1 MVLTVSFALSPVTGL
16 VCHRRPRTNV
26 VPKPGRADITSA
38 NLTPAS
44 GRQDHATSPYA
55 TTSFVSSPFDRSQ
68 VFQLALPSRCA
79 PDAAAST
86 ASHPAS
92 LTIRIRPSV
101 GRDTKSSRSDLG
113 CVGTEIFFGKS
124 EIRLD
129 RKSPAGRSNSHTATA
144 KANFSQVMQRP
155 GSSRLATSVSTL
167 TGGSQAT
174 VAFRA
179 CGFTTAGAGTLLRA
193 TLPVPRVTG
202 RRIRTEVSVSTSCRS
217 EIVRVGAAVEPTAP
231 SARSTLA
238 VRLMA
243 SEILTTWEFPA
254 GF

>member
-1 MVLTVSFALSPVTGL
+1 MVLTVSFELSSVTGL

-55 TTSFVSSPFDRSQ
+55 TTSFVSPPFDRSQ
-68 VFQLALPSRCA
+68 VFQPALPSRCA

-113 CVGTEIFFGKS
+113 CVGTEISFGKS

-129 RKSPAGRSNSHTATA
+129 TPVNKRPDGQISNGTVTQNSVIPSPLVMRRPAAPHWRS
-144 KANFSQVMQRP
+144 
-155 GSSRLATSVSTL
+155 
-167 TGGSQAT
+167 
-174 VAFRA
+174 
-179 CGFTTAGAGTLLRA
+179 
-193 TLPVPRVTG
+193 
-202 RRIRTEVSVSTSCRS
+202 
-217 EIVRVGAAVEPTAP
+217 
-231 SARSTLA
+231 
-238 VRLMA
+238 
-243 SEILTTWEFPA
+243 
-254 GF
+254 